1 MKLNRLLALA
11 GIFVCA
17 APVAAQD
24 ITMTGQVRPRF
35 EFRDPSGGGKDE
47 STSMRVRLGMKAIV
61 DKNLTIFVQM
71 QDVRT
76 WGEETSPLFDYTAD
90 YLDLHQGYLQYKGK
104 SLDWLT
110 ATVGRMETNLG
121 GQRLVGAVDW
131 TQQGQSFDGVRLDV
145 AKNWGKLYFVAYKIG
160 DETAPKI
167 AADNELYG
175 VYSTVSDLG
184 PGALD
189 LYALYNRTEGA
200 VETDQQSFGA
210 RYAFSGS
217 LTGRFEGTLQTGTRS
232 GADVSAYMFGARLGK
247 GFADGKASMTLWYD
261 YLSGDDAATAQNEVF
276 HTLYATNHKF
286 YGYADLFLNIPAHTM
301 NAGLQDMAVKLAWRP
316 QTDISFGADFHSFS
330 AAEQGTLSTSHFGN
344 ELDFTLSHRYSANMS
359 ATVGF
364 AHVLQDDAFA
374 EIGRLSEDMTWFY
387 VMLNA
392 IF

>member
-1 MKLNRLLALA
+1 MKLNRLLVLA
-11 GIFVCA
+11 GVFVFA
-17 APVAAQD
+17 GPVAAQD

-47 STSMRVRLGMKAIV
+47 STSMRVRLGMKAVV
-61 DKNLTIFVQM
+61 DPTLTIFVQM

-76 WGEETSPLFDYTAD
+76 WGEETSPLFDFTAD
-90 YLDLHQGYLQYKGK
+90 HLDLHQGYLQYRGE

-110 ATVGRMETNLG
+110 TTVGRMETNLG
-121 GQRLVGAVDW
+121 GQRLLGAVDW
-131 TQQGQSFDGVRLDV
+131 AQQGQSFDGARLDV
-145 AKNWGKLYFVAYKIG
+145 DKDWGKLHFLAYKIG
-160 DETAPKI
+160 DETAPAI

-175 VYSTVSDLG
+175 AYATVSDVG

-189 LYALYNRTEGA
+189 LYVLYNRTEGA

-210 RYAFSGS
+210 RYAFAGS
-217 LTGRFEGTLQTGTRS
+217 VTGRLEGTLQKGTRS

-261 YLSGDDAATAQNEVF
+261 YLSGDDAATPETEVF
-276 HTLYATNHKF
+276 HTLYGTNHKF

-316 QTDISFGADFHSFS
+316 QTDISLGADFHSFS
-330 AAEQGTLSTSHFGN
+330 AAQQGTLSTSHFGN
-344 ELDFTLSHRYSANMS
+344 ELDLSLSHRYTANMS
-359 ATVGF
+359 ATLGF
-364 AHVLQDDAFA
+364 AHVLQDDGFA

-387 VMLNA
+387 IMLNA